1 MSGGQATDSIAAALA
16 TALNT
21 TNKPAGVQAVAA
33 DGSAI
38 HFTMTLTNGKSTSTL
53 AGLVDNAAT
62 PSGVLASKM
71 DVTQQ
76 YNSEGL
82 RTTTVNGD
90 QLTIVFGAKENNVG
104 GVTLVPSAT
113 NVVSASVLQGF
124 EHHTV
129 DLTSSSYTGSAVPV
143 TTVGSGIKPSN
154 ILYAELVEVGTAPIV
169 NGPRPVKFN
178 IFVDPAHATALQG
191 GYESVGFTMNYSTSD
206 FGTTQQ
212 PIIVMA
218 TGQTSLNSIPTEG
231 KVAFSWLNSTSVT
244 DFSKPLATVTLQQA
258 TSSTSTSTD
267 VTFSNINID
276 GIDFTDAPTPAT
288 NDGDARYASS
298 FVDSLQTDRWEVS
311 STLVNALD
319 GTTGIGGQL
328 VGYYANPSVT
338 GAQLKL
344 QFSSLADPAAAAAAS
359 TNGLPSLGTTNKTVS
374 FDVLTLA
381 NSANAAKFT
390 IELPSNTTGA
400 SFVSSPAAA
409 SANLTVSSELVG
421 RSLEVTITGT
431 GAGVAKGASLGRVDV
446 NLSSA
451 LDKTHE
457 FSITP
462 GSATVNGAAV
472 STTQSLYV
480 GYTTT
485 MVSTNKDLKGDWKAS
500 DIPKGEFSHFLVGT
514 ASTQAPTVITTAD
527 ALQILKLSTGLR
539 LDWKNTVAPPV
550 GAFVAADLDGS
561 GKINAADA
569 LLALR
574 YATGTVPAQDPVKW
588 AFIDANT
595 ETANPAL
602 GITNALPKPL
612 KTGLQITG
620 DTTIAGDNSTPT
632 GPFHIEAV
640 LVGNLT
646 NPTADPF

>member
-1 MSGGQATDSIAAALA
+1 
-16 TALNT
+16 
-21 TNKPAGVQAVAA
+21 
-33 DGSAI
+33 
-38 HFTMTLTNGKSTSTL
+38 
-53 AGLVDNAAT
+53 
-62 PSGVLASKM
+62 
-71 DVTQQ
+71 
-76 YNSEGL
+76 
-82 RTTTVNGD
+82 
-90 QLTIVFGAKENNVG
+90 
-104 GVTLVPSAT
+104 
-113 NVVSASVLQGF
+113 
-124 EHHTV
+124 
-129 DLTSSSYTGSAVPV
+129 
-143 TTVGSGIKPSN
+143 
-154 ILYAELVEVGTAPIV
+154 
-169 NGPRPVKFN
+169 
-178 IFVDPAHATALQG
+178 
-191 GYESVGFTMNYSTSD
+191 
-206 FGTTQQ
+206 
-212 PIIVMA
+212 MA
-218 TGQTSLNSIPTEG
+218 TGQTSLNSTPAEG

-258 TSSTSTSTD
+258 TSSTSTD

-344 QFSSLADPAAAAAAS
+344 QFSSLADPAAAAPAPADPAAAAPAAAAAAS
-359 TNGLPSLGTTNKTVS
+359 TNGLPSLGTANKTVS

-446 NLSSA
+446 NLSGA
-451 LDKTHE
+451 LNKTHE

-620 DTTIAGDNSTPT
+620 DTDIAGVS
-632 GPFHIEAV
+632 PFHIEAV

>member
-1 MSGGQATDSIAAALA
+1 MG
-16 TALNT
+16 
-21 TNKPAGVQAVAA
+21 
-33 DGSAI
+33 
-38 HFTMTLTNGKSTSTL
+38 
-53 AGLVDNAAT
+53 
-62 PSGVLASKM
+62 SGV
-71 DVTQQ
+71 
-76 YNSEGL
+76 
-82 RTTTVNGD
+82 
-90 QLTIVFGAKENNVG
+90 
-104 GVTLVPSAT
+104 
-113 NVVSASVLQGF
+113 
-124 EHHTV
+124 
-129 DLTSSSYTGSAVPV
+129 
-143 TTVGSGIKPSN
+143 KPSN
-154 ILYAELVEVGTAPIV
+154 ILYAELVEVGTATIV

-218 TGQTSLNSIPTEG
+218 TGQTSLNYTHAEG
-231 KVAFSWLNSTSVT
+231 KVVFSWLNSTSVT

-258 TSSTSTSTD
+258 TSSTSTD

-319 GTTGIGGQL
+319 GTTGIGGHL

-344 QFSSLADPAAAAAAS
+344 QFSSLADPAAAAPGAAAAAS

-462 GSATVNGAAV
+462 GSATVNAAAV

-527 ALQILKLSTGLR
+527 ALQILKLSTGLK
-539 LDWKNTVAPPV
+539 LDWKAGAATPV

-574 YATGTVPAQDPVKW
+574 YATGTVPPQDPVKW
-588 AFIDANT
+588 AFIDGNT

-612 KTGLQITG
+612 KTGLQITR
-620 DTTIAGDNSTPT
+620 DTTITGDNSTTT

-646 NPTADPF
+646 NPTDDPF

>member
-1 MSGGQATDSIAAALA
+1 M
-16 TALNT
+16 
-21 TNKPAGVQAVAA
+21 
-33 DGSAI
+33 
-38 HFTMTLTNGKSTSTL
+38 
-53 AGLVDNAAT
+53 
-62 PSGVLASKM
+62 
-71 DVTQQ
+71 
-76 YNSEGL
+76 
-82 RTTTVNGD
+82 
-90 QLTIVFGAKENNVG
+90 
-104 GVTLVPSAT
+104 PSAPS
-113 NVVSASVLQGF
+113 VVSASVLQGF
-124 EHHTV
+124 DHHTV

-143 TTVGSGIKPSN
+143 TPVGSGVKPSN
-154 ILYAELVEVGTAPIV
+154 ILYAELVEVGTATIV
-169 NGPRPVKFN
+169 DNKTGPRPVKFN

-218 TGQTSLNSIPTEG
+218 TGQTSLNSSALEG

-258 TSSTSTSTD
+258 TSSTSTD

-344 QFSSLADPAAAAAAS
+344 QFSSLADPAAAS

-462 GSATVNGAAV
+462 GSATVNAAAV

-527 ALQILKLSTGLR
+527 ALQILKLSTGLK
-539 LDWKNTVAPPV
+539 LDWKAGAATPV

-574 YATGTVPAQDPVKW
+574 YATGTVPDQDPVKW
-588 AFIDANT
+588 AFIDGNT

-602 GITNALPKPL
+602 GINNALHKPL

-620 DTTIAGDNSTPT
+620 DTDIKGDNSTTT